1 MELMADST
9 LHNGHQ
15 DTCPLGDYLNEEDL
29 HDDRTLCLVCRS
41 DGNEAALAGPTVQPK
56 ATQPHNV
63 ESVQMYATQLGLG
76 QWTLRLGE
84 VFDSSYEEDAYVRV
98 EHRELVATV
107 FIDPRAN
114 DEQWERL
121 LVHELLHLVLYDLQR
136 LAMNDETIPM
146 MDLVDL
152 ELERV
157 INNLTNAIAG
167 IPWEP
172 IREVTRKL
180 HEFDLDDE

>member
-1 MELMADST
+1 MVELE
-9 LHNGHQ
+9 HNGHQ
-15 DTCPLGDYLNEEDL
+15 DTCPLGTYITEDK
-29 HDDRTLCLVCRS
+29 DDERTLCTVCRA
-41 DGNEAALAGPTVQPK
+41 DGEFSVPLAGAPFVPPAPQPY
-56 ATQPHNV
+56 HV
-63 ESVQMYATQLGLG
+63 ESVQMYSEQLGLG
-76 QWTLRLGE
+76 QWTLRLSEG
-84 VFDSSYEEDAYVRV
+84 FDESYEEDAYVRV
-98 EHRELVATV
+98 EHRELVATI

-121 LVHELLHLVLYDLQR
+121 LVHELLHLTLYDLQR

-157 INNLTNAIAG
+157 INNLTQCIAG

-172 IREVTRKL
+172 IAPSVRKL
-180 HEFDLDDE
+180 HEFDLDDLD